1 MFYKFRGNYR
11 KQIDSA
17 NITNPIFSSKIY
29 FLSRSFLSFRFF
41 SVDARAG
48 ITLDEKM
55 QGSKEE
61 RERRRTREMQS
72 WSRRSRLS
80 KKEGRVHGVREKGIE
95 RSGASGLETRVMAFL
110 VLSCVRTLTL
120 LAHIRAWSWL
130 LSAFLHGAAS
140 LFSRP
145 LSLRFFFC
153 AREKPDH
160 SELPLNPP
168 PSLCSIDRRRR
179 LILNS
184 ISHFFPNR
192 HIGMKIKVKVRIA

>member
-80 KKEGRVHGVREKGIE
+80 KKEGRVQGSGRKGSRGAGRGVWT
-95 RSGASGLETRVMAFL
+95 SGLETRVMAFL

-145 LSLRFFFC
+145 LSLRFFLL
-153 AREKPDH
+153 RPRKTG
-160 SELPLNPP
+160 PL
-168 PSLCSIDRRRR
+168 
-179 LILNS
+179 
-184 ISHFFPNR
+184 
-192 HIGMKIKVKVRIA
+192 RIAP

>member
-95 RSGASGLETRVMAFL
+95 RSGARSVDEWVGNARNGIPRSQLRSHPDLTRPYSGLIVIAF
-110 VLSCVRTLTL
+110 C
-120 LAHIRAWSWL
+120 
-130 LSAFLHGAAS
+130 
-140 LFSRP
+140 LF
-145 LSLRFFFC
+145 
-153 AREKPDH
+153 ARR
-160 SELPLNPP
+160 SLPLFTAALITFFSFAPAKNRTTPNCPLILPP
-168 PSLCSIDRRRR
+168 LSLCSIDR
-179 LILNS
+179 
-184 ISHFFPNR
+184 PQ
-192 HIGMKIKVKVRIA
+192 